1 MRRFSVLR
9 GARRSWSRR
18 LACAPDPPAAGCH
31 HQRRHHAHRTRR
43 NRYCPPPS
51 VGERLASAAR
61 EASGCHHLNSGAE
74 AGLDRRAD
82 VHLLRLAPYR
92 TESSIS
98 SGKSAAASA
107 GSTTALAEAALDLRL
122 AAGNLLDVEAETLPV
137 SHPGAGEV
145 AVRSA
150 LVGLFQHLAGH
161 LEALGSGLGSI
172 DRQAQK
178 SPAIDSEEPA
188 GKGCW
193 WAILGS
199 NQ

>member
-1 MRRFSVLR
+1 M
-9 GARRSWSRR
+9 
-18 LACAPDPPAAGCH
+18 
-31 HQRRHHAHRTRR
+31 
-43 NRYCPPPS
+43 
-51 VGERLASAAR
+51 
-61 EASGCHHLNSGAE
+61 
-74 AGLDRRAD
+74 
-82 VHLLRLAPYR
+82 
-92 TESSIS
+92 
-98 SGKSAAASA
+98 
-107 GSTTALAEAALDLRL
+107 AEAALDLRL